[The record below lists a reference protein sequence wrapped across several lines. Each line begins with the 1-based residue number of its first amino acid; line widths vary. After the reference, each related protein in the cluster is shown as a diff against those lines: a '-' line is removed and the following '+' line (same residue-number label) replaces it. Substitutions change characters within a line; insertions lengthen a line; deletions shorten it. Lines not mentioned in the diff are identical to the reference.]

1 MSLPCIENG
10 TGNGPHVTLGRRV
23 QPGRHGSFGHRHA
36 ASHHGRSGRPPYL
49 GSQVVTGTVKVSKD
63 ADESRLWWQIM
74 MWMNVSF
81 VQRR

>member
-1 MSLPCIENG
+1 MTTPGQRL
-10 TGNGPHVTLGRRV
+10 
-23 QPGRHGSFGHRHA
+23 QPGRHGSIGHYHA

-49 GSQVVTGTVKVSKD
+49 GSQVVTSVKVGKD

-74 MWMNVSF
+74 MWMNVRF